1 MKNFYIILI
10 LFLSFTI
17 YSCAKKS
24 DSSSSSS
31 TTELEGTWVV
41 SCFDDGGGNYLIKTR
56 TVTGTDVVSTIEV
69 HTDSSCTTDKDKWE
83 TSYVSLSIGQEMTFD
98 TYGSSGVSGHQFTMN
113 LSTKT
118 YTPQLSSVVSWA
130 NTNSWCGESDWEL
143 NTPQDVAGMTCSS
156 TTYSPSGHSY
166 YGLYILDGDKYMA
179 DASSSSYPDSVNSD
193 TSNTYVKQ

>member
-24 DSSSSSS
+24 DSSSSS

-56 TVTGTDVVSTIEV
+56 TITGTDVVSTIEV
-69 HTDSSCTTDKDKWE
+69 HTDSSCTNDKDKWE

-98 TYGSSGVSGHQFTMN
+98 TYGSSGGSGHQFTMN

-130 NTNSWCGESDWEL
+130 NTVSWCGESDWEL

-156 TTYSPSGHSY
+156 TTYPSSGHSY
-166 YGLYILDGDKYMA
+166 YGLYILDGDKFMPA
-179 DASSSSYPDSVNSD
+179 ASSSSYPDSVNSD